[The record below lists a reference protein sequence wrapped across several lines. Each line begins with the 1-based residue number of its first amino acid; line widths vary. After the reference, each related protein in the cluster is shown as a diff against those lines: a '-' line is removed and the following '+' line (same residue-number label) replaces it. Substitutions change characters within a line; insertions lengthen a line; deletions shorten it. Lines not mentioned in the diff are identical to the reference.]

1 MKNLHLYIL
10 CIILVVLGT
19 VCFIYKTTVLKFPVK
34 PHQQSLLWTVE
45 AHISFEAKAGPM
57 KIELFIPRSHP
68 SAIIVNENFISK
80 GFGLSTKLQE
90 GNRKVIWSKRKGSGP
105 YHLYYR
111 AIIRQTGEG
120 WQDGYPVDIR
130 KKPEIKITGFQGT
143 NREAAETLIS
153 EIYSK
158 SADTESFVSDLLRQL
173 KYPETSELAK
183 YFSKQLTTDEG
194 KINMAIQILA
204 LAGIPARAVHGV
216 KLDQETKSAELV
228 HWLEV
233 HDKDV
238 WYPFSLESGEKGVPE
253 NYLIWWRGIAPLLS
267 VKGVKKD
274 KAIISLVPNP
284 EETLFVVMDQN
295 KTDSPIPVRFSLFSL
310 PLQTQSVY
318 RVLLL
323 VPIGA
328 FLMVLLRNVI
338 GVRTFGTFM
347 PVLIA
352 LAFRETQLIWGI
364 ILFTVIAGTGLGI
377 RRYLERLKLL
387 VVPRLAAV
395 LIVVI
400 LLMAFLSILT
410 YQVGMDRGVSVA
422 LFPMV
427 ILTMAIERM
436 SVVWEEVGA
445 GDALRQGFGTLIAA
459 SGVYLVMSIELLS
472 YLIFVFPELILI
484 VLAATLLLGRYS
496 GYRMTDIF
504 RFGALLKDK
513 K

>member
-1 MKNLHLYIL
+1 MKNLHLYLL
-10 CIILVVLGT
+10 CIILAVFGI
-19 VCFIYKTTVLKFPVK
+19 VCFIYKTTVLKFPMT

-45 AHISFEAKAGPM
+45 AHISFEAKTGPM
-57 KIELFIPRSHP
+57 KIELFIPRNHP
-68 SAIIVNENFISK
+68 SAAIVNENFISK
-80 GFGLSTKLQE
+80 GFGLNTRLEE

-105 YHLYYR
+105 HHLYYR
-111 AIIRQTGEG
+111 AVIRQTGEG
-120 WQDGYPVDIR
+120 RQDGYPADTR

-158 SADTESFVSDLLRQL
+158 SADMESFVSDLLQQI
-173 KYPETSELAK
+173 KNPETSELIK
-183 YFSKQLTTDEG
+183 YFSNKLNTDER
-194 KINMAIQILA
+194 KVNLAIQILA
-204 LAGIPARAVHGV
+204 LAGVPARAVHGV
-216 KLDQETKSAELV
+216 KLNQETKSAEVV

-238 WYPFSLESGEKGVPE
+238 WYPFSLESSEKGVPDFF
-253 NYLIWWRGIAPLLS
+253 LIWWRGMTPLLS
-267 VKGVKKD
+267 VKGVKKE
-274 KAIISLVPNP
+274 KATISLVPNP
-284 EETLFVVMDQN
+284 EETLFVVMDR
-295 KTDSPIPVRFSLFSL
+295 DRADAPLPVRFSLFSL
-310 PLQTQSVY
+310 PLETQAVY

-328 FLMVLLRNVI
+328 FLMVLLRNII

-352 LAFRETQLIWGI
+352 LAFRETQLLWGV
-364 ILFTVIAGTGLGI
+364 ILFTIIVGTGLGI

-400 LLMAFLSILT
+400 MLMTFISILT
-410 YQVGMDRGVSVA
+410 HLLGMDRGISVA

-427 ILTMAIERM
+427 ILTMVIERM
-436 SVVWEEVGA
+436 SIVWEEVGP
-445 GDALRQGFGTLIAA
+445 GDALRQGFGTLVAA
-459 SGVYLVMSIELLS
+459 SGVYLVMSIELLC
-472 YLIFVFPELILI
+472 YLVFVFPELIFI
-484 VLAATLLLGRYS
+484 ILAATLLLGRYS

-504 RFGALLKDK
+504 RFGALIKDK
-513 K
+513 R